1 MDHTINQSFAK
12 RLFGFGKKKSPVR
25 EVRTVKSGT
34 LAAGEVN
41 REYQI
46 KDVIT
51 TDSEMK
57 SFLFSLGCFAGEHI
71 TIISQLSDNYV
82 VSVKDA
88 RYSIDTELAEA
99 ILV

>member
-1 MDHTINQSFAK
+1 MDHSMNQSVAK
-12 RLFGFGKKKSPVR
+12 RFFGLGRKKKPVQFHGDMR
-25 EVRTVKSGT
+25 DGT

-41 REYQI
+41 REYRI
-46 KDVIT
+46 IDVVT
-51 TDSEMK
+51 QDEDMR

-71 TIISQLSDNYV
+71 TIISQLKDNYV